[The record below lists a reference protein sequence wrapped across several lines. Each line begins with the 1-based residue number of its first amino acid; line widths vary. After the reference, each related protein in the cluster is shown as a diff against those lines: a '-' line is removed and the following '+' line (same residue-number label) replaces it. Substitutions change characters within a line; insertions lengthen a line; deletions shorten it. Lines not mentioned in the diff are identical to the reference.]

1 MRRYFESPAEPAAKR
16 NQPDRR
22 MEVKGTME
30 TQDKKPDGSP
40 KQGRARIRL
49 SDVYPLVLAT
59 HGCDQ
64 AVEYVLRLEGRPT
77 VRSGR

>member
-1 MRRYFESPAEPAAKR
+1 
-16 NQPDRR
+16 
-22 MEVKGTME
+22 ME